1 MYKTMVESASLNNS
15 CYVILHRDRSTN
27 KDRTR
32 NLLFVIDHIR
42 SEVNIPIL
50 VVEQDEK
57 FNNELCQKL
66 LDKKVSYQF
75 LYNPGLFNRSWGY
88 NCSVN
93 LTRYDKLILADNDVV
108 LDNNDLIKGL
118 ELLDSYSVV
127 KPFKKLYDLEESDT
141 IQFINTN
148 TNPINLGKKRVNL
161 TAGTLMM
168 ITRDA
173 YLTVGGYDER
183 FEGWGGEDD
192 EMTLNLWKYINFK
205 KLTYNEFGT
214 NLLHLYHDRT
224 IFDTFT
230 QPNYDNN
237 YKYITDKQR
246 NQNIIIGQPH
256 KYCIEPKKILT
267 SFIAVHK
274 YWQGL
279 FYLYEDHTFEG
290 GGDRPN
296 GKWSIDSDKQLVLDW
311 NHWGQE
317 KLKST
322 ENGYHN
328 NELQLIFTFLTEN
341 HHES

>member
-1 MYKTMVESASLNNS
+1 MVESASLNNS

-224 IFDTFT
+224 VNDSWT
-230 QPNYDNN
+230 QPNYHNNCSFIYDNR
-237 YKYITDKQR
+237 R
-246 NQNIIIGQPH
+246 NQNVTIGQYN
-256 KYCIEPKKILT
+256 KYVNRIYGK
-267 SFIAVHK
+267 FMAFHK
-274 YWQGL
+274 YWSNEIL
-279 FYLYEDHTFEG
+279 LYNDHTFTG
-290 GGDRPN
+290 GAYKPN
-296 GKWSIDSDKQLVLDW
+296 GLWYIDTNQNLVLQWYDW
-311 NHWGQE
+311 PE
-317 KLKST
+317 DILKPN
-322 ENGYHN
+322 EEGYY
-328 NELQLIFTFLTEN
+328 NESLSLKTQPIIKNE
-341 HHES
+341 